1 MSKVRVPRR
10 TVKGKRLYDARRRR
24 EQASRSRD
32 NAIEAAERRF
42 LRNGYANTTIAEIAD
57 DAAVSVDTI
66 YKSFCSKAGLI
77 RANRA
82 RAPLGEGTMAAERR
96 AHALHTHEAHL
107 PTSVTGFV
115 RFTNERAPRACLTQ
129 PPL

>member
-32 NAIEAAERRF
+32 NAIAAAERRF

-57 DAAVSVDTI
+57 DAAGSVDTI
-66 YKSFCSKAGLI
+66 YKSFGGQAGPI
-77 RANRA
+77 PAIPPP
-82 RAPLGEGTMAAERR
+82 APPGEGT
-96 AHALHTHEAHL
+96 T
-107 PTSVTGFV
+107 PPQP
-115 RFTNERAPRACLTQ
+115 RAPPPPPPPPPPPQTL
-129 PPL
+129 PPLRTPP